1 MVKYREIEQDLDL
14 DELSQPLFIKLI
26 SKLFWMIA
34 GFFSFKRLYSFPIYR
49 PALWFY
55 AKLCYILIPILS
67 ICSAIYLRLWIGG
80 VPYWRWR
87 QYIPIPI
94 YTITGLYILGFFL
107 MILTFGITISSIFYM
122 SIFNLGLLSFLSFF

>member
-1 MVKYREIEQDLDL
+1 MVKYREIEEDLDL
-14 DELSQPLFIKLI
+14 DELPQPLFIKLI

-34 GFFSFKRLYSFPIYR
+34 GFFSFKRLYNFPLYR
-49 PALWFY
+49 PSLWFY
-55 AKLCYILIPILS
+55 AKLCYILIPIFS

-80 VPYWRWR
+80 VPYRRWR

-94 YTITGLYILGFFL
+94 YLITGLYILGFFL
-107 MILTFGITISSIFYM
+107 MILTFGISISSIFYM